1 MSGGALYSQR
11 IPLSGLN
18 SLTSRRVINKQNLL
32 TFQWGYHT
40 NRLWA
45 PSKSSTTQVY
55 IISCVVFVVSR
66 YTKNTSARKFV
77 LQNQPVI
84 SRVEIFMIVSTP
96 RISWKKNQ
104 LREFLKK
111 KKKVNKPHVGFKRAI
126 IWVIHVCMYWV
137 NVIKSSFIA
146 TSKIVSHLIFVCL
159 KFNPKRPAL
168 LT

>member
-96 RISWKKNQ
+96 RISWKKINCVNS
-104 LREFLKK
+104 F

-146 TSKIVSHLIFVCL
+146 TSKIVSHLIFVRL

>member
-1 MSGGALYSQR
+1 MSGDALYSQR

-84 SRVEIFMIVSTP
+84 SRVEIFMIVSTSM
-96 RISWKKNQ
+96 ISWKKINCVNS
-104 LREFLKK
+104 F
-111 KKKVNKPHVGFKRAI
+111 KKKVNKPHVGFKFAI

>member
-1 MSGGALYSQR
+1 MSGGALYSQI

-84 SRVEIFMIVSTP
+84 SRLEIFMIVSTP

-111 KKKVNKPHVGFKRAI
+111 KSKQTPCGFQARDHLSNTRMYVLGKRDLI
-126 IWVIHVCMYWV
+126 KFYS
-137 NVIKSSFIA
+137 NVQNSLSLNF
-146 TSKIVSHLIFVCL
+146 CL
-159 KFNPKRPAL
+159 FEI
-168 LT
+168 

>member
-11 IPLSGLN
+11 IPFSGLN

-32 TFQWGYHT
+32 TFQWGYYT

-84 SRVEIFMIVSTP
+84 SRVEIFMIVSTQ
-96 RISWKKNQ
+96 RISWKKINCVNS
-104 LREFLKK
+104 F
-111 KKKVNKPHVGFKRAI
+111 KKKVNKPHVGFKFAI

>member
-84 SRVEIFMIVSTP
+84 SRVEIFMIVSTQ
-96 RISWKKNQ
+96 RISWKKINCVNS
-104 LREFLKK
+104 F
-111 KKKVNKPHVGFKRAI
+111 KKKVNNPHVGFKFAI

>member
-84 SRVEIFMIVSTP
+84 SRVEIFMIVSTQ
-96 RISWKKNQ
+96 RISWKKINCVNS
-104 LREFLKK
+104 L
-111 KKKVNKPHVGFKRAI
+111 KKKVNKPHVGFKFAI

>member
-84 SRVEIFMIVSTP
+84 SRVEIFMIVSTQ
-96 RISWKKNQ
+96 RISWKKINCVNS
-104 LREFLKK
+104 F
-111 KKKVNKPHVGFKRAI
+111 KKKVNKPHVGFKHAI

>member
-1 MSGGALYSQR
+1 MSGGALYSQI

-96 RISWKKNQ
+96 MISWKKINCVNS
-104 LREFLKK
+104 F
-111 KKKVNKPHVGFKRAI
+111 KKKVNKPHVGFKFAI

>member
-84 SRVEIFMIVSTP
+84 SRVEIFMIVSTSM
-96 RISWKKNQ
+96 ISWKKINCVNS
-104 LREFLKK
+104 F
-111 KKKVNKPHVGFKRAI
+111 KKKVNKPHVGFKFAI

>member
-84 SRVEIFMIVSTP
+84 SRVEIFMIVSTQ
-96 RISWKKNQ
+96 RISWKKINCVNS
-104 LREFLKK
+104 F
-111 KKKVNKPHVGFKRAI
+111 KKKVNKPHVGFKFAI

>member
-11 IPLSGLN
+11 IPFSGLN

-84 SRVEIFMIVSTP
+84 SRVEIFMIVSTQ
-96 RISWKKNQ
+96 RISWKKINCVNS
-104 LREFLKK
+104 F
-111 KKKVNKPHVGFKRAI
+111 KKKVNKPHVGFKFAI

>member
-77 LQNQPVI
+77 LQNQPVV
-84 SRVEIFMIVSTP
+84 SRVEIFMIVSTSM
-96 RISWKKNQ
+96 ISWKKINCVNS
-104 LREFLKK
+104 F
-111 KKKVNKPHVGFKRAI
+111 KKKVNKPHVGFKFAI